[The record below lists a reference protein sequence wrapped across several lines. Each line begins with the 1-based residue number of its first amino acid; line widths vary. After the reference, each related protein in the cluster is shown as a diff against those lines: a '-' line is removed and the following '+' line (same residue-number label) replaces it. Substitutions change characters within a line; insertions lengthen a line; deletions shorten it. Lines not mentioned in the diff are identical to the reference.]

1 MFDETKVFE
10 SDYDVPACSDN
21 VFLFENFGFEKQ
33 HFGYLSLTINGYG
46 KTKNENPGSS
56 TYGLLNIFI
65 GNATTSWITSQS
77 KEFIVVKFTE
87 SGYSQINTKDEFGFV
102 GTQWCDSLISSG
114 IINNQVVYS
123 GGIKIGS
130 SFRTGGGSISY
141 GSNSYAT
148 LQAGTT
154 ISLKAYQLN
163 FS

>member
-21 VFLFENFGFEKQ
+21 TFLFENFGFEKQ

-46 KTKNENPGSS
+46 KTKDENFTMS
-56 TYGLLNIFI
+56 TFGGFDIFI
-65 GNATTSWITSQS
+65 GTATTSQITNQS
-77 KEFIVVKFTE
+77 KEFYWLNFTD
-87 SGYSQINTKDEFGFV
+87 SGYKQINMKSDFGFV
-102 GTQWCDSLISSG
+102 GTQWCDSLESSSG
-114 IINNQVVYS
+114 LEFRKVYS

-130 SFRTGGGSISY
+130 YLRTSGGYYNY
-141 GSNSYAT
+141 GTSAVT